1 MAAETQVL
9 VVANLGPASDELLD
23 ALQRRAGE
31 GPARFKLVI
40 PATPHVP
47 GVPDAAAP
55 GIAAGEQQAEDYLE
69 EALEKL
75 RSAGLQVE
83 GNVGDAE
90 PLASIEDATN
100 LGHFDEVIIS
110 GRSGPLSRGLKL
122 DLASKARFAS
132 GLLVRYVEDLKG
144 SE

>member
-1 MAAETQVL
+1 MARDAEVL
-9 VVANLGPASDELLD
+9 VVANLGPASDELLE
-23 ALQRRAGE
+23 ALRRRTAE
-31 GPARFKLVI
+31 GPARFNLVI

-55 GIAAGEQQAEDYLE
+55 GIVEGEQPAENYLE

-75 RSAGLQVE
+75 RSAGLEVD

-100 LGHFDEVIIS
+100 LGHFDEIIIS
-110 GRSGPLSRGLKL
+110 GRSGPVSRTLRT
-122 DLASKARFAS
+122 DLASKAKHAT
-132 GLLVRYVEDLKG
+132 GLPVRYTEELV
-144 SE
+144 

>member
-1 MAAETQVL
+1 MAQEAQVL
-9 VVANLGPASDELLD
+9 VVANLGPASDELLE
-23 ALQRRAGE
+23 ALRRRTAE
-31 GPARFKLVI
+31 GPARFKLVV
-40 PATPHVP
+40 PATPHIP

-55 GIAAGEQQAEDYLE
+55 GIAEGEQQAEDYLE

-75 RSAGLQVE
+75 RSAGLEVD

-110 GRSGPLSRGLKL
+110 GRSGPVSRTLRT
-122 DLASKARFAS
+122 DLASKAKHAA
-132 GLLVRYVEDLKG
+132 GLPVRYAEELA
-144 SE
+144 

>member
-1 MAAETQVL
+1 VAEEAEVL
-9 VVANLGPASDELLD
+9 VVANLGPASDALLE
-23 ALQRRAGE
+23 ALQRRMGE

-40 PATPHVP
+40 PATPHVR

-55 GIAAGEQQAEDYLE
+55 GIAKGEQEAEDYLE

-100 LGHFDEVIIS
+100 LGHFDEIIIS
-110 GRSGPLSRGLKL
+110 GRSGPVSRGLKL
-122 DLASKARFAS
+122 DLASKARAAS
-132 GLLVRYVEDLKG
+132 GLPVRYVEDLKG